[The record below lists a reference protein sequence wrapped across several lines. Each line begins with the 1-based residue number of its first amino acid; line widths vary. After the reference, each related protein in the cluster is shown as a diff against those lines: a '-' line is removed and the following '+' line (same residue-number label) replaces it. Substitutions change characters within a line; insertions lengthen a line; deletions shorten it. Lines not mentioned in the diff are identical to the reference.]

1 MRVLVTGSDGF
12 VGSHMVDL
20 LLTLPGIELHGT
32 ILTSAPGPNLS
43 HVISPII
50 LHQLDILQR
59 DGVDRLLR
67 LLRPDRIIHLA
78 GQAFVPAA
86 VKDPAGTIQANI
98 NGSVNLF
105 DAVRMLRAGG
115 GADPAVL
122 IVSSGEVYGPVDPA
136 LQPIREDYPLCPG
149 NPYAASKAG
158 LDLIAQSYAK
168 TYGLKIIVARP
179 FNHVGPRQSPS
190 FVCSEFGRRFA
201 EVALGMRKPVLAV
214 GSLDVR
220 RDFTDVR
227 DVVRAYWA
235 LLESTTPVPVVN
247 VCSGTARPIA
257 EVVALLREI
266 AAVGVTIE
274 PEASR
279 VRAYDIPLLLGS
291 NERLRKA
298 TGWAPVID
306 FRDTLRDV
314 FEYWKHELAH
324 PS

>member
-1 MRVLVTGSDGF
+1 
-12 VGSHMVDL
+12 MVDL

-32 ILTSAPGPNLS
+32 ILTSVPGPNLS
-43 HVISPII
+43 HVVSPVV

-59 DGVDRLLR
+59 DGIDRLLR
-67 LLRPDRIIHLA
+67 RVRPDRIIHLA
-78 GQAFVPAA
+78 GQAFVPAS
-86 VKDPAGTIQANI
+86 VKDPAGTIQVNI

-105 DAVRMLRAGG
+105 DALRMLRAEGI
-115 GADPAVL
+115 ADPAVL
-122 IVSSGEVYGPVDPA
+122 IVSSGEVYGPVDPD
-136 LQPIREDYPLCPG
+136 LQPIRESFPLCPG

-158 LDLIAQSYAK
+158 IDLIAQSYAK
-168 TYGLKIIVARP
+168 TYGLRIIVARP

-190 FVCSEFGRRFA
+190 FVCSEFGLRFA
-201 EVALGMRKPVLAV
+201 EVALGIRKPVLAV

-235 LLESTTPVPVVN
+235 LLESATQVSVVN
-247 VCSGTARPIA
+247 VCSGTARSIA
-257 EVVALLREI
+257 DVVTVLQEI
-266 AAVGVTIE
+266 AAVSVTIE
-274 PEASR
+274 GESSK

-298 TGWAPVID
+298 TGWVPVID

-314 FEYWKHELAH
+314 FEYWKREL
-324 PS
+324 PRPT